1 MATIKAS
8 YYTIFEPK
16 TKFGLGKL
24 PLIDSEA
31 EMPTRANRK
40 DAERLSEAK

>member
-16 TKFGLGKL
+16 TKFGLVKSL
-24 PLIDSEA
+24 LIDLEA
-31 EMPTRANRK
+31 ETPIRDKRNLLILK
-40 DAERLSEAK
+40 CQ